1 MQDEIIVSLE
11 NQVCLTVSGNE
22 NYYRELVIKAPT
34 SKHQKHYVVLKSAII
49 KSFMKSE
56 QSQDSDKKESSE
68 SESSSDITAEQDS
81 DKKESSESE
90 SSSDITAEQVIMLLM
105 MSDIDTDKI
114 FEAFKGILFTPKT
127 ALFDNTIEMNQLL
140 YDKLSMGD
148 IENAL
153 GEYINVFIVG
163 SLKKAS

>member
-1 MQDEIIVSLE
+1 MQDEIIISLE
-11 NQVCLTVSGNE
+11 NPVCLTVSGNE

-34 SKHQKHYVVLKSAII
+34 SKHQKHYVVLKSALI
-49 KSFMKSE
+49 KAFMKSE

-68 SESSSDITAEQDS
+68 SDSSSE
-81 DKKESSESE
+81 
-90 SSSDITAEQVIMLLM
+90 ITAEQVVMLLM
-105 MSDIDTDKI
+105 MSDIENDKI
-114 FEAFKGILFTPKT
+114 FEAFKGILFTAKT
-127 ALFDNTIEMNQLL
+127 ALFDNTTEMNQLL

>member
-1 MQDEIIVSLE
+1 MQDEIIVRLE
-11 NQVCLTVSGNE
+11 NPVCLTVSGSE
-22 NYYRELVIKAPT
+22 NYYKELVIKAPT
-34 SKHQKHYVVLKSAII
+34 SKHQKYYVVLKSALI
-49 KSFMKSE
+49 KAFMNSDK
-56 QSQDSDKKESSE
+56 SQDSDKKESS
-68 SESSSDITAEQDS
+68 DS
-81 DKKESSESE
+81 D
-90 SSSDITAEQVIMLLM
+90 SSSDITAEQVVMLLM

-114 FEAFKGILFTPKT
+114 FEAFKGILFTSKT
-127 ALFDNTIEMNQLL
+127 ALFDNTLEMNQLL

>member
-56 QSQDSDKKESSE
+56 QS
-68 SESSSDITAEQDS
+68 QDS

>member
-11 NQVCLTVSGNE
+11 NPVCLTVSGSE

-56 QSQDSDKKESSE
+56 QS
-68 SESSSDITAEQDS
+68 QDS

>member
-11 NQVCLTVSGNE
+11 NPVCLTVSGSE

-68 SESSSDITAEQDS
+68 SESSSDITAEQ
-81 DKKESSESE
+81 
-90 SSSDITAEQVIMLLM
+90 VIMLLM
-105 MSDIDTDKI
+105 MSDIDTDKV

>member
-11 NQVCLTVSGNE
+11 NPVCLTVSGNE

-34 SKHQKHYVVLKSAII
+34 SKHQKHYVVLKSALI
-49 KSFMKSE
+49 KAFMKSE
-56 QSQDSDKKESSE
+56 QSQDSDRKETSE
-68 SESSSDITAEQDS
+68 SDS
-81 DKKESSESE
+81 TSE
-90 SSSDITAEQVIMLLM
+90 ITAEQVIMLLM
-105 MSDIDTDKI
+105 MSDVDTDKL

-127 ALFDNTIEMNQLL
+127 ALFDNTLEINQLL

>member
-11 NQVCLTVSGNE
+11 NPVCLTVSGSD

-56 QSQDSDKKESSE
+56 QS
-68 SESSSDITAEQDS
+68 QDS